1 MKPLVEGKDYTLIG
15 GVLKI
20 NEGVRHIPKFSF
32 VSNSL
37 IKTIIFPSTLISIG
51 CCAFYL
57 CINLKGPLIIPDSVK
72 YIGQES
78 FRQCGATSL
87 SIGKGVE
94 YIGNTSFYL
103 NPLSK
108 INIQSTNLK
117 YIGTYAFFN
126 EESEIK
132 EFNMKSS
139 LVLIGGSTT
148 FSGGSK
154 SLYYRLL
161 EENKVIDIRNANICT
176 QDTRDKYS
184 YTEGVLTI
192 NDGVQV
198 IGEFSDFILVKEI
211 IIPDSVLIID
221 RNAFSNYSNLK
232 KVRFSNN
239 LLEIRSGA
247 FERCKLRYTELDLPD
262 SLCTITDETAF
273 DNNYGDEKISI
284 PYHASVCVQG
294 YTSPKFIVRPD
305 NIEYIQKNQFN
316 ISNLVEEDRKL
327 IQSVGLLPEVINNN
341 KILNNNIS
349 ESLSKILKN
358 SLLELIKN
366 TNYDEKTMIN
376 DVSTLLNI
384 KAVDISDM
392 HETINY
398 LFDKN
403 QISTIYLFIKY
414 GYDYHD
420 NSMIARAIINK
431 MNDMIEILLI
441 IGADIDEIGPVKMT
455 PLSVAC
461 QNGDIELVRYL
472 IEKGAAL
479 NKVDS
484 NNKTAIDY
492 AREKDHDE
500 IVELLSSYSIEQ
512 TETQKDLET
521 ITKLLKQ

>member
-1 MKPLVEGKDYTLIG
+1 MEPLVEGKDYTLIG

-57 CINLKGPLIIPDSVK
+57 CTNLKGPLIIPDSVK

-87 SIGKGVE
+87 SIGTGVE

-139 LVLIGGSTT
+139 PVLIGGSTS
-148 FSGGSK
+148 FSGGPK
-154 SLYYRLL
+154 SLYNRLL

-211 IIPDSVLIID
+211 IMPDSVLIID
-221 RNAFSNYSNLK
+221 KYAFSNYSNLK

-247 FERCKLRYTELDLPD
+247 FGRCKLRLTELDLPD
-262 SLCTITDETAF
+262 SLCTISDETAF
-273 DNNYGDEKISI
+273 DNNMGDEKISI

-316 ISNLVEEDRKL
+316 ISNLIEEDRKL
-327 IQSVGLLPEVINNN
+327 IQSVGLLPETINSN
-341 KILNNNIS
+341 KILNNIS
-349 ESLSKILKN
+349 ESLSKILRN
-358 SLLELIKN
+358 SLIELITK

-376 DVSTLLNI
+376 DVSILLNI

-392 HETINY
+392 HEVVNY
-398 LFDKN
+398 LFNKN
-403 QISTIYLFIKY
+403 QINTIYLFIKY
-414 GYDYHD
+414 GYNYYD
-420 NSMIARAIINK
+420 NSMIARAIMNK

-441 IGADIDEIGPVKMT
+441 IGADIDEIGSVEMT
-455 PLSVAC
+455 PLSIAC
-461 QNGDIELVRYL
+461 QNGDIELVKYL

-492 AREKDHDE
+492 AREKDHAD

-512 TETQKDLET
+512 TEAQKDLET